1 MWLAHFRRHMRD
13 RLIDFCKQKF
23 GTRQEV
29 LVADLDTPR
38 ASFGLLIAH
47 EVLRDKGGLFL
58 RSSIIWPLAAVA
70 VRDQAVSGLENE
82 MVLGHLDVSPF
93 LNIEDPKLQTAGS
106 RKKFPRL
113 KCPSM
118 IPAPT
123 SLRSQGSH
131 PTALAPCQHGTPSLT
146 GSWGTMA
153 RLSTI
158 CNGSRAILSLG
169 QLRNT

>member
-1 MWLAHFRRHMRD
+1 MRD
-13 RLIDFCKQKF
+13 RLVDFCKQDF

-70 VRDQAVSGLENE
+70 VRDQVVSCLENE
-82 MVLGHLDVSPF
+82 MVLGHLDVSPHY

-113 KCPSM
+113 DC
-118 IPAPT
+118 T
-123 SLRSQGSH
+123 EQ
-131 PTALAPCQHGTPSLT
+131 
-146 GSWGTMA
+146 
-153 RLSTI
+153 
-158 CNGSRAILSLG
+158 RAMSAF
-169 QLRNT
+169 R